1 MSSQTLHGRVI
12 ASWAALLMSWLG
24 FGLTKPQA
32 RDETSSSCI
41 IDTSEMLELRN
52 ANSSYAYPA
61 TQREG
66 SGFCYTPMT
75 HEPSSTD
82 FEETVWATRLRTQY
96 GIARPMETE

>member
-1 MSSQTLHGRVI
+1 
-12 ASWAALLMSWLG
+12 MSWLG

-52 ANSSYAYPA
+52 ANSPYAYPA
-61 TQREG
+61 SQREG

-82 FEETVWATRLRTQY
+82 YSQWADGLRSRY
-96 GIARPMETE
+96 GIPSPMENE